1 MKNLKLLISCLL
13 MVFGMYIN
21 VYASPCVEVSDANAA
36 DGKATVKLTGASGY
50 DKVSFKLS
58 SNKSGTSI
66 KGFSYT
72 GKFTYSPN
80 GTTYIIG
87 QDSSEMKLSDGEI
100 GAAVFQTSIQ
110 ESFEVTATDVK
121 FYKNGVEENVTCK
134 SGKIAYVAPLS
145 NKAYLTG
152 LTVSQGE
159 LNPAFDAGVTNY
171 SVTVPDT
178 INSIKI
184 LATAV
189 DGATYTGTGNKTLE
203 MGENKYSIVVT
214 AEDGV
219 TTKTYN
225 VTVLRG
231 EEQKPSGFLKKLSIN
246 NIGCTLSPEFDKTL
260 TKYTVDVTE
269 DIDELDFKYEAEEA
283 AATVTIE
290 GNENFK
296 DGENLVTIT
305 VEASDKSEKQVYE
318 ITVNKNMS
326 ESKSSKKSVNK
337 AEKKRIKWWVI
348 LLIVLGILL
357 LIAGLILI
365 LFKKGIIKF
374 KKKKNIENN
383 KNDNV
388 SDQSVTSIL
397 KGELYEND
405 ETTTYNLDD
414 FKNDNDSVEDFELEK
429 TKEFDIRDFDKKE

>member
-1 MKNLKLLISCLL
+1 MKNLKLLISSFIIL
-13 MVFGMYIN
+13 FGVCAN
-21 VYASPCVEVSDANAA
+21 VYASPCVDVSDANAT
-36 DGKATVKLTGASGY
+36 DGKATINLTGAAGY

-58 SNKSGTSI
+58 SNKGGTSI

-72 GKFTYSPN
+72 GKFNYSPS

-87 QDSSEMKLSDGEI
+87 QDGSELKLSDGEI

-121 FYKNGVEENVTCK
+121 FYKDGVEENVTCK
-134 SGKIAYVAPLS
+134 SGKISYIAPLS

-159 LNPAFDAGVTNY
+159 LNPAFDAGVTSY

-178 INSIKI
+178 INSIKL
-184 LATAV
+184 LATV
-189 DGATYTGTGNKTLE
+189 VEGATYTGTGNKTLE
-203 MGENKYSIVVT
+203 MGENQFSIVVT
-214 AEDGV
+214 AEDGA

-225 VTVLRG
+225 ITVLRG

-246 NIGCTLSPEFDKTL
+246 NIGCTLSPEFEKTL

-269 DIDELDFKYEAEEA
+269 DINELDFKYEPEEA
-283 AATVTIE
+283 GATVTIE

-305 VEASDKSEKQVYE
+305 VEASDQSEKQVYE

-326 ESKSSKKSVNK
+326 ESKSTKKKVV
-337 AEKKRIKWWVI
+337 AEKKKHMKWWVI

-365 LFKKGIIKF
+365 LFKKKIF
-374 KKKKNIENN
+374 KSKGKKN
-383 KNDNV
+383 NDKKEDKV
-388 SDQSVTSIL
+388 PEESVTSIL

-405 ETTTYNLDD
+405 ETTTYKLED
-414 FKNDNDSVEDFELEK
+414 FKESDDSVENFELEK